1 MSRDLTE
8 MNKLEEYLEAHRF
21 KYVRED
27 VDNVFDTAYWDKLVD
42 ELGFEPEPMDIHQ
55 IVVYDGE
62 VRLWDVICHKGSYGD
77 SEGLLEGMGTLFG
90 PDVEGYL
97 TADDVINK
105 IEAGGAA

>member
-21 KYVRED
+21 KYTRED
-27 VDNVFDTAYWDKLVD
+27 ADNVIDAASWEKLIAG
-42 ELGFEPEPMDIHQ
+42 LGYEPEPMDRHQ